1 MELQSSGLVASAFMC
16 CTIFMFYRH
25 LSLCPASTGMG
36 SLENAQLL
44 PHSALNE
51 AKKTRGVCWP
61 ETELELDTDLPSLG
75 LHLLHLEC

>member
-1 MELQSSGLVASAFMC
+1 
-16 CTIFMFYRH
+16 
-25 LSLCPASTGMG
+25 MG